1 MVSMAGWGDAVAALA
16 SALGGGLLMGIER
29 ERSMGGQRALAG
41 VRSFTLVALAG
52 AVAAL
57 WGGPGLVAV
66 GALFVAA
73 LGVVAYARDHSPGA
87 GVTTEVALWLAFA
100 IGVVSAS
107 HPSQAAALAVVVTGL
122 LAAREALHRF
132 ALDWLRPGEV
142 QGALILAAIALLVLP
157 LAPSRPLWGD
167 VLNPQVLVRLVLVL
181 LLIQSFAHLGRRL
194 LSARHA
200 LALSALASGFV
211 SSTATIASLGVAV
224 REGREAVR
232 PQAGA
237 AVLSCVATMAQILL
251 VAATVQPAWLGVLW
265 APALAG
271 ALAAGV
277 WGWTLLRVLPPAR
290 AQDGAAVDPAADTAM
305 FRLRDALLIAVLLT
319 AIQVLV
325 KVLTLWLGDAGLIG
339 GTLLAALADLH
350 AAVAAV
356 MVQGRPTDAMGAT
369 LVWAFVAAV
378 SVHALSKTAVAW
390 ASGGSRYALA
400 VGGGVILH
408 TLVFVSLLL
417 G

>member
-1 MVSMAGWGDAVAALA
+1 M
-16 SALGGGLLMGIER
+16 
-29 ERSMGGQRALAG
+29 
-41 VRSFTLVALAG
+41 
-52 AVAAL
+52 
-57 WGGPGLVAV
+57 
-66 GALFVAA
+66 
-73 LGVVAYARDHSPGA
+73 
-87 GVTTEVALWLAFA
+87 
-100 IGVVSAS
+100 
-107 HPSQAAALAVVVTGL
+107 
-122 LAAREALHRF
+122 
-132 ALDWLRPGEV
+132 
-142 QGALILAAIALLVLP
+142 
-157 LAPSRPLWGD
+157 
-167 VLNPQVLVRLVLVL
+167 VRLVLVL

-194 LSARHA
+194 LGVRHA
-200 LALSALASGFV
+200 LALSAVASGFV

-224 REGREAVR
+224 REGREAPR

-237 AVLSCVATMAQILL
+237 AVLSCVATMAQLLL
-251 VAATVQPAWLGVLW
+251 VSATVQPAWLAVLW
-265 APALAG
+265 APVLGG
-271 ALAAGV
+271 ALVAAL
-277 WGWTLLRVLPPAR
+277 WGWALLRVLPPSSAPE
-290 AQDGAAVDPAADTAM
+290 GAAVDPAADAAM
-305 FRLRDALLIAVLLT
+305 FRLRDALLIAVMLT

-325 KVLTLWLGDAGLIG
+325 QALTLWLGDAGLIG

-408 TLVFVSLLL
+408 TLAFVALLL